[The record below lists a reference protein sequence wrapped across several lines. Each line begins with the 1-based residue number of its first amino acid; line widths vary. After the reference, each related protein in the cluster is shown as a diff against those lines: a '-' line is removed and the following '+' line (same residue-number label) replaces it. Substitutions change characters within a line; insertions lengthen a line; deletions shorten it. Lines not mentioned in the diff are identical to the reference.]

1 MTLSHVGFT
10 GTMLLASSLAMTE
23 APVTDSTAEP
33 AEPAAAS
40 AAKTAPAPGSAR
52 KQGITVK
59 VHRD

>member
-10 GTMLLASSLAMTE
+10 GTMLLASSLAMTR
-23 APVTDSTAEP
+23 APVTAST